1 MNSVNLWKI
10 LKKDYEIIKNN
21 GKEYIF
27 PTKEVKI
34 KNKGKIEYL
43 EKNNEKVIIKYT
55 DSKILNATIDH
66 IFTDLK
72 NRDFRA
78 DELDIGFSIYG
89 GSDGKEI

>member
-43 EKNNEKVIIKYT
+43 EKNN
-55 DSKILNATIDH
+55 
-66 IFTDLK
+66 
-72 NRDFRA
+72 
-78 DELDIGFSIYG
+78 
-89 GSDGKEI
+89 